1 MLVGDVCVGRMPMSV
16 EIRRQLVGIRSF
28 STLLV
33 LAIEIGSSVWT
44 AGTCTHPE
52 PFSWP
57 PEVSTLI
64 NCEESQRIQTSVCV
78 MIERMTK
85 TGKHASNFFSSVLP
99 LKSQE
104 EEVGQTEIILRSRRT
119 KHEIEGK
126 TLLLLGSQS
135 EPLWIF
141 QGLPLPPTFNPSQN
155 P

>member
-1 MLVGDVCVGRMPMSV
+1 MW
-16 EIRRQLVGIRSF
+16 RSEGNLWESAPF
-28 STLLV
+28 PLCWPLPVKSGHQFGQQV
-33 LAIEIGSSVWT
+33 PV
-44 AGTCTHPE
+44 HPE

-85 TGKHASNFFSSVLP
+85 REKHASNFFSSAFP

-104 EEVGQTEIILRSRRT
+104 EEVGQTEIMLRSRRT

-126 TLLLLGSQS
+126 TLLSPGSQS
-135 EPLWIF
+135 
-141 QGLPLPPTFNPSQN
+141 
-155 P
+155 